1 MEAIVAAL
9 ALVIIGYTV
18 GSVKIIN
25 QGTEALVERLG
36 KYHRKLIPGLNF
48 VVPLLDNVVLEES
61 TRERVLDTA
70 KQKAITGDNV
80 SVDVDAVMYWRILQ
94 LERTFYAVENIE
106 EALENLVTTTLRSE
120 IGRMKLA
127 QTFSSR
133 NEINQAL
140 LHQLDEATATW
151 GVKVTRVEVQSI
163 EPAPEVLKAMELERA
178 AESKK
183 KAAISEAQGKKEAAI
198 EEAQGKKQ
206 AAIEEAGAAVE
217 SMKMIAE
224 ALQSQPNS
232 REIMKYLV
240 AQRYVDANY
249 RLGDSPNSKVVFM
262 DPKALTEA
270 LGELMG
276 PGDGDQGV
284 LNSNKNNGSS
294 NRSNND
300 SPRDGGN

>member
-1 MEAIVAAL
+1 MESIVAAL
-9 ALVIIGYTV
+9 ALLIVGYTV
-18 GSVKIIN
+18 GSVRIIN

-36 KYHRKLIPGLNF
+36 KFHRKLTPGLNF
-48 VVPLLDNVVLEES
+48 VVPFLDTIVLEES
-61 TRERVLDTA
+61 TRERVLDID

-80 SVDVDAVMYWRILQ
+80 SADVDAVVYWRILQ

-106 EALENLVTTTLRSE
+106 EALESLVTTTLRSE
-120 IGRMKLA
+120 IGRMSLA

-163 EPAPEVLKAMELERA
+163 EPAPDVLRAMELERA

-183 KAAISEAQGKKEAAI
+183 KAAISEAQGKK
-198 EEAQGKKQ
+198 Q
-206 AAIEEAGAAVE
+206 AAIEEAEGAVQ
-217 SMKMIAE
+217 SMKMIAD
-224 ALQSQPNS
+224 ALRSQPNS

-240 AQRYVDANY
+240 AQRYVDASY
-249 RLGDSPNSKVVFM
+249 RLGDSSNAKIVFM

-270 LGELMG
+270 LSELID
-276 PGDGDQGV
+276 PNAPLPEQ
-284 LNSNKNNGSS
+284 NSSKP
-294 NRSNND
+294 
-300 SPRDGGN
+300 PREG

>member
-1 MEAIVAAL
+1 MESIVAAL
-9 ALVIIGYTV
+9 ALLIVGYTV
-18 GSVKIIN
+18 GSVRIIN

-36 KYHRKLIPGLNF
+36 KFHRKLTAGLNF
-48 VVPLLDNVVLEES
+48 VVPFLDTIVLEES
-61 TRERVLDTA
+61 TRERVLDID

-80 SVDVDAVMYWRILQ
+80 SADVDAVVYWRILQ

-106 EALENLVTTTLRSE
+106 EALESLVTTTLRSE
-120 IGRMKLA
+120 IGRMSLA

-163 EPAPEVLKAMELERA
+163 EPAPDVLRAMELERA

-183 KAAISEAQGKKEAAI
+183 KAAISEAQGKK
-198 EEAQGKKQ
+198 Q
-206 AAIEEAGAAVE
+206 AAIEEAEGAVQ
-217 SMKMIAE
+217 SMKMIAD
-224 ALQSQPNS
+224 ALKSQPNS

-240 AQRYVDANY
+240 AQRYVDASY
-249 RLGDSPNSKVVFM
+249 RLGDSPNSKIVFM

-270 LGELMG
+270 LSELID
-276 PGDGDQGV
+276 PNAPPPSQHP
-284 LNSNKNNGSS
+284 LNSPKE
-294 NRSNND
+294 
-300 SPRDGGN
+300 

>member
-94 LERTFYAVENIE
+94 LERTFYSVENIE

-163 EPAPEVLKAMELERA
+163 EPAVEVLKAMELERA

-198 EEAQGKKQ
+198 EEARGKKQ
-206 AAIEEAGAAVE
+206 AAIEEAEAAVE

-232 REIMKYLV
+232 REILKYLV

-284 LNSNKNNGSS
+284 LNSNKGNGSS
-294 NRSNND
+294 HHD
-300 SPRDGGN
+300 APRDRDS